1 MSEDSLLE
9 TPRNGAAS
17 DEVAF
22 DYVKTSDFR
31 VVWADGA
38 IGGRTAQG
46 HIHFALYAERPAI
59 PRRQVF
65 RLNME
70 TSALGDPIPEKTIGR
85 AAYVREMACDVMM
98 TPDVAR
104 NLAQW
109 LIQQADSLKPGG
121 K

>member
-1 MSEDSLLE
+1 MSEDPLLQ
-9 TPRNGAAS
+9 TPENEAAS

-22 DYVKTSDFR
+22 DYVKTTDFR

-38 IGGRTAQG
+38 IGGPTAHG

-65 RLNME
+65 RLDRQK
-70 TSALGDPIPEKTIGR
+70 SALGDPIPEKTVGL
-85 AAYVREMACDVMM
+85 ASHVREMACDVLM

-109 LIQQADSLKPGG
+109 LIQQADSIKPGG